1 MALKKEEKE
10 KERQERQLENSTA
23 PNSDSTES
31 DMALSTQAYK
41 LFSQAKTPV
50 DVAIEL
56 NLSEKQV
63 TKYYKE
69 YWKLKGLYKLSLI
82 HDEIK
87 DDVGHFAKL
96 YRLSKAAGKSAE
108 HIISLLNIANND
120 LPTLEEKYKKLQRNV
135 NDLESKE
142 LDAIINLVELKSQTH
157 GRSFCMKWSIHSF
170 TN

>member
-41 LFSQAKTPV
+41 LFSQAKIPV

-63 TKYYKE
+63 TKYYK
-69 YWKLKGLYKLSLI
+69 
-82 HDEIK
+82 
-87 DDVGHFAKL
+87 
-96 YRLSKAAGKSAE
+96 
-108 HIISLLNIANND
+108 
-120 LPTLEEKYKKLQRNV
+120 
-135 NDLESKE
+135 
-142 LDAIINLVELKSQTH
+142 
-157 GRSFCMKWSIHSF
+157 
-170 TN
+170 